1 VIACRVPLG
10 QVSELRVLCRG
21 RIRVSTTPE
30 GTKGSGRTGAWMG
43 IAFAVLFVAGFLV
56 FPTPSSN
63 KAKDTLKWQQWWND
77 SGHRTAAIIGAYLM
91 VLGVLAFVWF
101 AWNLRLRLRDR
112 EGLQDLGGLMFA
124 FGALFAGIGFVA
136 ILVRAAVAGARQFGS
151 TPVPAGDFARQFDQ
165 LGFGLLL
172 LAGGLWRRGVCGP
185 GIVPFSSERHTA
197 GLVNDRRICGRRPSA
212 CGHALLPVCPVSAV
226 GACRFDRA
234 LESAFCPRRGGAEHS
249 WSAIDREQARADV
262 YSELPEAIHMP
273 AGAWFHKDGPTGRI
287 ACLTPGCG
295 PVMQGWVHCPSGCG
309 TSCRALPLAD

>member
-172 LAGGLWRRGVCGP
+172 LAGGLC
-185 GIVPFSSERHTA
+185 
-197 GLVNDRRICGRRPSA
+197 
-212 CGHALLPVCPVSAV
+212 
-226 GACRFDRA
+226 
-234 LESAFCPRRGGAEHS
+234 
-249 WSAIDREQARADV
+249 
-262 YSELPEAIHMP
+262 
-273 AGAWFHKDGPTGRI
+273 AGAFVALASFLSRRSGTLPGWLTI
-287 ACLTPGCG
+287 AGYVVAALQLVATLFFPFVLFPLWVLVVSIVLLRAHSAQDEAAPSTPGQ
-295 PVMQGWVHCPSGCG
+295 P
-309 TSCRALPLAD
+309 